1 MSLTRRALLSVGLTA
16 ALTSVAVLSRAL
28 LKQNASARAINEY
41 TAGAEVKDGLVT
53 LTTPKIAENGFSV
66 PVSILVESPMTEDNY
81 VESVGLF
88 SEGNPVPMIANFHF
102 SPTNAEASVS
112 TRIRLAKNQN
122 LIAIA
127 RLNNGDLYRASNYIE
142 VTIGGCGA

>member
-16 ALTSVAVLSRAL
+16 ALTSVAALSRVL

-102 SPTNAEASVS
+102 SPMNAEASVLS
-112 TRIRLAKNQN
+112 
-122 LIAIA
+122 LIHI
-127 RLNNGDLYRASNYIE
+127 
-142 VTIGGCGA
+142 